1 VRSSSDRFLAI
12 LGMAIASFLAAAS
25 AADGIKLDASG
36 PDERLRIEARVNGHP
51 VGVALD
57 TGLDCG
63 YLLFRSDLPQL
74 GLGVPEPAGTSFAPG
89 KYPFI
94 LAQSCTWSLLGTTL
108 PKLHPLVLT
117 VPLRFLREEA
127 GLVGLVG
134 WPAVRKN
141 IWVLNLAAGRIGTA
155 KSVPAPALHW
165 DPFQIKSDL
174 RILSLVE
181 DSPSNGRPLP
191 RLLIDTGNADGIL
204 LPADQWRAW
213 RAAHP
218 GLPTTI
224 SADWMVGQGER
235 AEEQVWA
242 ETFTLGNLVLHD
254 VPVQEEDEAYTNM
267 SPGEPVIALG
277 LAALQRLDVV
287 LDGPHHAAYLRAS
300 DAPAPAFQHNR
311 LGVAF
316 LSADARNSPQVATR
330 IIPGSPAAVAGILP
344 GDVLV
349 EVDGK
354 PATRESYWKKPA
366 GTKYALILKRGEFLV
381 PVDVVLQD
389 LVGPKLPPGPVAGKG
404 IVAFRPR
411 AVVLDRVDDGYFLVT
426 GLARAAQGDYAG
438 AIASYTQAIAIS
450 PKFAAAYCARAESR
464 VAQGDLADA
473 VADLNQ
479 AIALNPGYAEAYD
492 NRGLTENAVGD
503 LADAVADYDRAI
515 EFNPKAGDAYNHRG
529 EAEEKE
535 GKFDEALADFD
546 RAVALDP
553 AYAPAYSN
561 RGAVR
566 ELRGDFAG
574 ALADCDRAIA
584 LNPNDA
590 EAFSNRGAARAGA
603 GQFAAAA
610 ADFDQAIALNP
621 RSVSAYENRGASEN
635 DAGDYA
641 GAIADYSRAIALHP
655 QDGAAYR
662 GRALAKDAS
671 GDSIG
676 ALADYSNSSPPANRT
691 DLFLRFRI
699 SLVLRRLNM
708 DEADGDL
715 IEAVDAAEPGW
726 AKTIGSYL
734 IGTLSEA
741 ELIAAAAS
749 ATEETR
755 ADRECEADYY
765 MAMMHLLRD
774 ETSAAR
780 ALLAKCV
787 ATRAS
792 ANEEFTLAKGEL
804 ARLAPASS

>member
-1 VRSSSDRFLAI
+1 MVRRLGAILLAVLSSSW
-12 LGMAIASFLAAAS
+12 AAAA
-25 AADGIKLDASG
+25 AADAVKLDSSG
-36 PDERLRIEARVNGHP
+36 PDERLRIEARVNGHA

-74 GLGVPEPAGTSFAPG
+74 GLGVPEAAGTNFAPG

-94 LAQSCTWSLLGTTL
+94 LAQSCTWTLLGTTL

-117 VPLRFLREEA
+117 VPLRFLKEEA
-127 GLVGLVG
+127 GLAGLVG

-141 IWVLNLAAGRIGTA
+141 VWVLNLAAGRIGVT
-155 KSVPAPALHW
+155 KSVPAEALHW
-165 DPFQIKSDL
+165 DSFQIKTDL
-174 RILSLVE
+174 RILSLVQE
-181 DSPSNGRPLP
+181 VKPQGRPLP

-204 LPADQWRAW
+204 LPADLWRAW
-213 RAAHP
+213 RAANP
-218 GLPTTI
+218 GRPTTI

-242 ETFTLGNLVLHD
+242 ETFTLGNIVLHD

-267 SPGEPVIALG
+267 SPGEPVIAIG

-287 LDGPHHAAYLRAS
+287 LDGLHHVAYFRPSA
-300 DAPAPAFQHNR
+300 APAPAFQHNR
-311 LGVAF
+311 LGAAF
-316 LSADARNSPQVATR
+316 LSADAHDSPQVATR
-330 IIPGSPAAVAGILP
+330 AVPGSPGAAAGILP
-344 GDVLV
+344 GDILV
-349 EVDGK
+349 EVNGK

-366 GTKYALILKRGEFLV
+366 GTKYSLILKRGEFLV

-389 LVGPKLPPGPVAGKG
+389 LVGPKPPAASGAGHGMLP
-404 IVAFRPR
+404 FRPS
-411 AVVLDRVDDGYFLVT
+411 AVVLDRADDEYFLVA

-438 AIASYTQAIAIS
+438 AIASYTKAIAVS
-450 PKFAAAYCARAESR
+450 PKFAPAYCARAESR
-464 VAQGDLADA
+464 EAQGDLADA

-503 LADAVADYDRAI
+503 LVDAVADYGRAI
-515 EFNPKAGDAYNHRG
+515 EFNPKAGDAFNHRG

-535 GKFDEALADFD
+535 GRLDEALADFD
-546 RAVALDP
+546 RAVALNPD
-553 AYAPAYSN
+553 YAQAYSN
-561 RGAVR
+561 RGAVKVT
-566 ELRGDFAG
+566 RGDFAG
-574 ALADCDRAIA
+574 AIADCDRAIA
-584 LNPNDA
+584 LNPHDA
-590 EAFSNRGAARAGA
+590 RAFSNRGAARAGG
-603 GQFAAAA
+603 GQSAEAV
-610 ADFDQAIALNP
+610 ADFDRAIALNP
-621 RSVSAYENRGASEN
+621 RNASAYENRGASKN

-641 GAIADYSRAIALHP
+641 GAIADYSVAIALNP
-655 QDGAAYR
+655 QDSNAYR
-662 GRALAKDAS
+662 GRGLAKDAS

-676 ALADYSNSSPPANRT
+676 ALADYSNSSPPASRT

-708 DEADGDL
+708 DEADSDL

-726 AKTIGSYL
+726 GKTIGSYL
-734 IGTLSEA
+734 LGTLSDP
-741 ELIAAAAS
+741 ELIAAAGS
-749 ATEETR
+749 DSEETL

-765 MAMMHLLRD
+765 MAMMHLLRN

-780 ALLAKCV
+780 TLLAKCV

-804 ARLAPASS
+804 ARLAPGSS